1 MMGGQQSAIVHATA
15 PSPWGDILL
24 LSDGAALTRIELPG
38 SRFPTPRNEVGEEK
52 SSLPLFKQARAEL
65 AAYFAGKLRAF
76 TVLFDLPGTE
86 FQTKVWQAL
95 IKVPYGQTVTYSDLA
110 DKIQQPTAARAV
122 AAANARNP
130 LPIIVPCHRVIG
142 KNGALTGYSGG
153 GVERKVAL
161 LQLEG
166 ALL

>member
-1 MMGGQQSAIVHATA
+1 MTELYHHRV

-24 LSDGAALTRIELPG
+24 LSDGAALTRLELPG
-38 SRFPTPRNEVGEEK
+38 SRFPTPRNQAGEANDN
-52 SSLPLFKQARAEL
+52 LPVFKQARAEL

-76 TVLFDLPGTE
+76 TVPFDLPGTD

-95 IKVPYGQTVTYSDLA
+95 IKVPYGETVTYSDLA
-110 DKIQQPTAARAV
+110 DKIQQPTAVRAV
-122 AAANARNP
+122 AMANARNP

-153 GVERKVAL
+153 GIERKAAL

>member
-1 MMGGQQSAIVHATA
+1 MTGLCHAFA

-24 LSDGAALTRIELPG
+24 LSDGAALTRLELPG

-52 SSLPLFKQARAEL
+52 SNLPLFKQARAEL

-76 TVLFDLPGTE
+76 TLPFDLPGTA
-86 FQTKVWQAL
+86 FQTRVWQAL
-95 IKVPYGQTVTYSDLA
+95 IKVPYGATLTYGDLA
-110 DKIQQPTAARAV
+110 AKLQQPTAVRAV

-142 KNGALTGYSGG
+142 KDGALTGYSGG
-153 GVERKVAL
+153 GIERKAAL
-161 LQLEG
+161 LRLEG

>member
-1 MMGGQQSAIVHATA
+1 MGRPKSAILHTTV

-24 LSDGAALTRIELPG
+24 LSDGVALTRLELPG
-38 SRFPTPRNEVGEEK
+38 SRFPARRNQTGEE
-52 SSLPLFKQARAEL
+52 SRNLPIFRAARAEL
-65 AAYFAGKLRAF
+65 AAYFAGKLRVF
-76 TVLFDLPGTE
+76 TVPVDLPGTP

-95 IKVPYGQTVTYSDLA
+95 IKVPCGTTVTYGDLA
-110 DKIQQPTAARAV
+110 AIIQQPTAARAV

-153 GVERKVAL
+153 GVERKAAL
-161 LQLEG
+161 LRLEG
-166 ALL
+166 ARL

>member
-1 MMGGQQSAIVHATA
+1 MSETA
-15 PSPWGDILL
+15 YVSHVPSPWGDVLL
-24 LSDGAALTRIELPG
+24 LSDGVVLTRLELPG
-38 SRFPTPRNEVGEEK
+38 SRFLTRRNRNWRDQEN
-52 SSLPLFKQARAEL
+52 LPVFKEARAEL

-76 TVLFDLPGTE
+76 TVPFDLPGTE

-110 DKIQQPTAARAV
+110 DKIQQPTAVRAV
-122 AAANARNP
+122 ANANARNP

-153 GVERKVAL
+153 GVERKAAL

>member
-1 MMGGQQSAIVHATA
+1 MTELYHHRV

-24 LSDGAALTRIELPG
+24 LSDGAALTRLELPG
-38 SRFPTPRNEVGEEK
+38 SRFPTPRHQAGEANDN
-52 SSLPLFKQARAEL
+52 LPVFKQARAEL

-76 TVLFDLPGTE
+76 TVPFDLPGTD

-95 IKVPYGQTVTYSDLA
+95 IKVPYGETVTYSDLA
-110 DKIQQPTAARAV
+110 DKIQQPTAVRAV
-122 AAANARNP
+122 AMANARNP

-153 GVERKVAL
+153 GIERKAAL
-161 LQLEG
+161 LRLEG